1 MFCKKTV
8 PRSGIKLDQYT
19 KIGQY
24 IGLISNHITQFQCP
38 NAGTVV
44 LQDIHAE
51 NKFFIF
57 IALSCYLT
65 TPANLPIISIKQ
77 S

>member
-1 MFCKKTV
+1 M

-24 IGLISNHITQFQCP
+24 FGLASTHITQFQCP

-44 LQDIHAE
+44 LQDIYEE
-51 NKFFIF
+51 NKFIIF
-57 IALSCYLT
+57 IALSSYLT
-65 TPANLPIISIKQ
+65 TPANFPIISIKQ